1 MVNEGAHHL
10 FRLNTEETS
19 QSTKHI
25 LGRHHPRPHPGF
37 HCYDSPNCITQ
48 YCSNCAQHCCFITV
62 FWGRGALRPNA
73 GHGLLI
79 HEVSKSYTT
88 MHHSR
93 QDSSGRVISSSQR
106 PLPDNTQHL
115 QQTNIHAPGGIRNHD
130 LSRRAAVDLPLRPR
144 GHWDRPLL
152 LYNDNGKYNS
162 DNYNVLLFPH
172 NLSFKLS
179 FHNLG
184 KHVISK

>member
-106 PLPDNTQHL
+106 PLPDNTQHS
-115 QQTNIHAPGGIRNHD
+115 QETSMPPAGFEPIISEGERSQTHALD
-130 LSRRAAVDLPLRPR
+130 RAATGTCNMCVCTYIYIYALF
-144 GHWDRPLL
+144 
-152 LYNDNGKYNS
+152 
-162 DNYNVLLFPH
+162 LLF
-172 NLSFKLS
+172 LFIFLCY
-179 FHNLG
+179 F
-184 KHVISK
+184 